1 MKVKTKLPFST
12 VSEGRVISPRAGSIL
27 TVSDEAGE
35 TMISDGVAE
44 EYKLVEPT
52 GKKIITANGTDI
64 DVASYATVD
73 VSVTAEQ

>member
-27 TVSDEAGE
+27 TVSDEVGE
-35 TMISDGVAE
+35 TMIADGVAE

-52 GKKIITANGTDI
+52 GTKTITANGTDI
-64 DVASYATVD
+64 DVAEYAKVTVA
-73 VSVTAEQ
+73 VQ